1 MSIFNLITTQI
12 ENLKIKARSPLLLS
26 NRAFGAVAFRR
37 SLLKEMAGL
46 VLYGRGP
53 QLGLLLVAALLL
65 AGPTAAQDVLVSN
78 TSNSSS
84 GASTSATTATKFTTG
99 DNSTGYTISSIGV
112 FLGQVPAS
120 GTITVTIQGGS
131 GTDPGTVIYTLS
143 NPDALTANAVN
154 TFTAPVNTMLAANT
168 TYFLVAAVS
177 NNLNVSLTADNDET
191 GASGWSIADGS
202 RFLLN
207 DSWFDS
213 DGKLR
218 FSVSGTANEA
228 ATNPTV
234 ALSVS
239 SFIIA
244 EGGTNLTL
252 TATRSE
258 ANESG
263 AALTIPI
270 RVKSTETTA
279 QAADY
284 NLSSMSISIAD
295 GSTTGTTTFSVVDDN
310 TDEPTEEVV
319 IELGALPDGNVAASN
334 DEVTINITDND
345 ATTVRISR
353 TGNGPV
359 SEGNT
364 IEFTVIL
371 SRSLVNGEVINVP
384 LSVDGTN
391 VTSGEWAMSLKVGS
405 SFNTGVSLI
414 SAEST
419 SRIFNFS
426 DLGADTATMILTL
439 KLDGVKENAE
449 TFTIALGPDGD
460 VPNGFDHPV
469 NNRLYS
475 ETNVGGGADPD
486 GTSNRF
492 EVEVNDPLTKPVGFT
507 ATAGDG
513 QVTLQW
519 TNPGNS
525 TITGYDFQQKTGG
538 GSFGSWTTIP
548 GSNAA
553 TTSYTVT
560 SLTNGTA
567 YTFRIRAVQGAVNSG
582 PSDEATATPMTPD
595 ITITAVTASVSE
607 DTGASFTV
615 TAVPPPAANLDVSV
629 SVTETAGS
637 SFVDSNDKGPQ
648 TVTIPADSS
657 SVTYSVATVNDETDE
672 SGGSVTVTLL
682 DGTGYGVGSTAS
694 ATVMVND
701 DDATSVTLAGTI
713 GDLTEGDT
721 KEFTVTLGRG
731 LTNGEVLEV
740 PLTFGGAATRNTD
753 YTTACPNTLPEG
765 VTCNNLNT
773 AATPTVTFTG
783 PKTGMTAESV
793 LLTLTANTDGD
804 TEGGETVDI
813 GLGTLDTNS
822 GTNLGGG
829 ATGTDNL
836 AAFSIGDPP
845 VSPVAKPAGLTAT
858 AGDEQV
864 TLNWDDPSNSEITSY
879 QFQQKEGSDDYEEW
893 MVISGSDA
901 TTTTHTVSGL
911 TNGTEYTFR
920 IRAVAGSVVNGVES
934 AEKAA
939 TPVAAPVKPT
949 NFMATAGD
957 GEVTLSWTDPSNSDI
972 TSYQY
977 RQKAGT
983 GNYGNWTTIPG
994 SGATTTTHTVSGLT
1008 NGTKYTFRIRAV
1020 AGSVVNGV
1028 ESAEKAATPVAA
1040 PVKPTV
1046 TIARGTSPV
1055 MEGTGAAFTVT
1066 AAPAPASSLTV
1077 NLLVT
1082 EAAGSGDFVAS
1093 NDEGRKTVVISTS
1106 GSATYT
1112 VATVDDDTDEA
1123 NGSVIVTIVDSDD
1136 YTVGSPSSAMVTLN
1150 DDDTTPSINSVDM
1163 IDVVEGTTTVL
1174 TVIATDADGDEPAYS
1189 VSGGADRTLFRIN
1202 GTSGALT
1209 FITAPDFED
1218 SSADGDDDYEVEV
1231 TASDGTNSAAQ
1242 TITVT
1247 VINDPSDDVLGFS
1260 EAEEVSEVVIVPNPS
1275 NHYIEV
1281 HSLTVPS
1288 GDVFQILSLSGKPL
1302 LEGTTNTRVD
1312 IASLRSGLY
1321 LMQLRDGRLLK
1332 FVRE

>member
-934 AEKAA
+934 
-939 TPVAAPVKPT
+939 
-949 NFMATAGD
+949 D
-957 GEVTLSWTDPSNSDI
+957 
-972 TSYQY
+972 
-977 RQKAGT
+977 
-983 GNYGNWTTIPG
+983 
-994 SGATTTTHTVSGLT
+994 
-1008 NGTKYTFRIRAV
+1008 
-1020 AGSVVNGV
+1020 
-1028 ESAEKAATPVAA
+1028 EKAATPVAA